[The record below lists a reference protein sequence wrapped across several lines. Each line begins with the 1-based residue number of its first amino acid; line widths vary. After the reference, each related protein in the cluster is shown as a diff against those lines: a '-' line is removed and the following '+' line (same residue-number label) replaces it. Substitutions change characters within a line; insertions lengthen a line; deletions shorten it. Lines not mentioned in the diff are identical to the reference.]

1 MDLQTELDLGNQCY
15 INKNYEQ
22 AIIHYDRLLA
32 VHSDNFIICHNKGL
46 SLLKLDRLDE
56 AIPCLQLAM
65 NQGYAESWLAYGS
78 ILRTKGLYKE
88 AMIAFAN
95 TFLIENENSAAYSN
109 YGNSLREFGKPNIA
123 IPFFQLATQL
133 NPSDMTARLNLS
145 VAYLMNGDL
154 LNGWKYYDSR
164 WFYDSDVSFKPTLS
178 GIEYDGTQDIKDKI
192 IFVYIEQGLGDCI
205 QFGRYLTV
213 LQQRGAKITFVCRK
227 PLERFFKYNYPDIEV
242 ILENNITTENLKYD
256 YHVPLMELPKCFN
269 TTIET
274 IPAVNYS
281 VGDDIINY
289 WYKRLG
295 PTNKK
300 RIGIVWSSNRNNFI
314 TRFKNINLETLLKL
328 KSDNI
333 ELISLEYDVSPE
345 QTKLLQDNGVIVYGN
360 ELGDFY
366 SVAGL
371 MKNLDLV
378 ISIDTATVHLSAS
391 IGVHTWTLLSDYACD
406 WRWFT
411 NRNDSPF
418 YPLMKLY
425 RQKGKNWDGL
435 IEYVKKD
442 LKILDK

>member
-1 MDLQTELDLGNQCY
+1 MDLQTELDLGNQSY

-32 VHSDNFIICHNKGL
+32 VYPDNFVVSHNKGL
-46 SLLKLDRLDE
+46 ALTKLDMLDE

-65 NQGYAESWLAYGS
+65 NNGYTESWLAYGS
-78 ILRTKGLYKE
+78 IMRNKGQYKD
-88 AMIAFAN
+88 AMASFAN
-95 TFLIENENSAAYSN
+95 AFLIDNEHSGAYSN
-109 YGNSLREFGKPNIA
+109 YGNSLREFGKPEIA
-123 IPFFQLATQL
+123 IPFFQLATKL
-133 NPSDMTARLNLS
+133 NPADMTARLNLS
-145 VAYLMNGDL
+145 VAYLMSSDL
-154 LNGWKYYDSR
+154 LNGWKYYDAR
-164 WFYDSDVSFKPTLS
+164 WFYDSDTSFKPTLP
-178 GIEYDGTQDIKDKI
+178 GIEYDGTQDISDKVV
-192 IFVYIEQGLGDCI
+192 FVYVEQGLGDCV
-205 QFGRYLTV
+205 QFGRYLN
-213 LQQRGAKITFVCRK
+213 LLENQGAHVVFLCRK
-227 PLERFFKYNYPDIEV
+227 PLARFFRYNYPNIKIYIENESD
-242 ILENNITTENLKYD
+242 LTDLQYH

-269 TTIET
+269 TTIDT
-274 IPAVNYS
+274 IPGVNYS
-281 VGDDIINY
+281 VDDDIISY

-300 RIGIVWSSNRNNFI
+300 RIGIVWNSNRKNFI
-314 TRFKNINLETLLKL
+314 NRFKNIELETLLKL
-328 KSDNI
+328 KDDNI

-345 QTKLLQDNGVIVYGN
+345 QTKLLQDSGVIVYGN

-411 NRNDSPF
+411 NRDDSPF
-418 YPLMKLY
+418 YSLMKLY
-425 RQKGKNWDGL
+425 RQKGKDWEGL
-435 IEYVKKD
+435 IDQVKKD

>member
-15 INKNYEQ
+15 INQNYDQ
-22 AIIHYDRLLA
+22 AIIHYDRLLS
-32 VHSDNFIICHNKGL
+32 VYPDNFVISHNKGL
-46 SLLKLDRLDE
+46 SLIKLDRLDE
-56 AIPCLQLAM
+56 AIPCLQLPM
-65 NQGYAESWLAYGS
+65 NNGYAESWLAYGS
-78 ILRTKGLYKE
+78 ILRTKGSYKE
-88 AMIAFAN
+88 AMATFAN
-95 TFLIENENSAAYSN
+95 AFLLENENSAAYSN
-109 YGNSLREFGKPNIA
+109 YGNSLREFGKPKIA
-123 IPFFQLATQL
+123 IPFFQLATEL

-154 LNGWKYYDSR
+154 LNGWKYYDAR
-164 WFYDSDVSFKPTLS
+164 WFYDSDTSFKPTLS
-178 GIEYDGTQDIKDKI
+178 GIEYDGTQDINGKI
-192 IFVYIEQGLGDCI
+192 VFVYVEQGLGDCV
-205 QFGRYLTV
+205 QFGRYLTL
-213 LQQRGAKITFVCRK
+213 LQNHGAHIKFFCRK
-227 PLERFFKYNYPDIEV
+227 SLERFFRFNYPDIQIYV
-242 ILENNITTENLKYD
+242 ENESNLNDLTYD

-269 TTIET
+269 TTIDT
-274 IPAVNYS
+274 IPIVNYS

-300 RIGIVWSSNRNNFI
+300 RIGIVWNSNRKNFI
-314 TRFKNINLETLLKL
+314 NRFKNIDLTTLLKL
-328 KSDNI
+328 KDDNI
-333 ELISLEYDVSPE
+333 ELISLEFDPSPE

-411 NRNDSPF
+411 KRNDSPF
-418 YPLMKLY
+418 YSLMKLY
-425 RQKGKNWDGL
+425 RQGGKDWDGL
-435 IEYVKKD
+435 IDQIKKD

>member
-46 SLLKLDRLDE
+46 SLIKLDRLDE
-56 AIPCLQLAM
+56 AIPYLQLAM
-65 NQGYAESWLAYGS
+65 NHGYAESWLAYGS
-78 ILRTKGLYKE
+78 ILRTKGLC
-88 AMIAFAN
+88 
-95 TFLIENENSAAYSN
+95 
-109 YGNSLREFGKPNIA
+109 KPNIA

-154 LNGWKYYDSR
+154 LNGWKYYDAR
-164 WFYDSDVSFKPTLS
+164 WFYDSDISFKPTLS
-178 GIEYDGTQDIKDKI
+178 GVEYDGTQDINDKI
-192 IFVYIEQGLGDCI
+192 VFVYIEQGLGDCV

-269 TTIET
+269 TTVET

-289 WYKRLG
+289 WYKRLR

-411 NRNDSPF
+411 NRDDSPF

-425 RQKGKNWDGL
+425 RQKGKDWDGL
-435 IEYVKKD
+435 IEHVKKD

>member
-1 MDLQTELDLGNQCY
+1 
-15 INKNYEQ
+15 
-22 AIIHYDRLLA
+22 
-32 VHSDNFIICHNKGL
+32 
-46 SLLKLDRLDE
+46 
-56 AIPCLQLAM
+56 
-65 NQGYAESWLAYGS
+65 
-78 ILRTKGLYKE
+78 
-88 AMIAFAN
+88 
-95 TFLIENENSAAYSN
+95 
-109 YGNSLREFGKPNIA
+109 
-123 IPFFQLATQL
+123 
-133 NPSDMTARLNLS
+133 
-145 VAYLMNGDL
+145 
-154 LNGWKYYDSR
+154 
-164 WFYDSDVSFKPTLS
+164 
-178 GIEYDGTQDIKDKI
+178 
-192 IFVYIEQGLGDCI
+192 
-205 QFGRYLTV
+205 V
-213 LQQRGAKITFVCRK
+213 LQQHGAKITFVCRK

-314 TRFKNINLETLLKL
+314 TRFKNINLETLLNL

-411 NRNDSPF
+411 NRDDSPF

-425 RQKGKNWDGL
+425 RQKGKDWDGL
-435 IEYVKKD
+435 IDHVKKD